1 MDALVPIFIC
11 AVLPIAI
18 VLIVCLVS
26 INGDNKRANVLIKA
40 IENNNSIDAEKLAAA
55 LAKPRKT
62 PREVLNAR
70 LLRGC
75 IFAFVGVGL
84 LIVGIVSW
92 CTGAEFQSDPVTV
105 PMVFGGG
112 SLAVGLAFLVTYF
125 VTRKQVKD

>member
-1 MDALVPIFIC
+1 M
-11 AVLPIAI
+11 
-18 VLIVCLVS
+18 
-26 INGDNKRANVLIKA
+26 
-40 IENNNSIDAEKLAAA
+40 
-55 LAKPRKT
+55 
-62 PREVLNAR
+62 LNAR